1 MRKQILVLAAIC
13 CAMGA
18 SAQFKVYNDGSVSV
32 NSYNGNWGRAFY
44 TQVHYPR
51 TCAYH
56 LRYNNEDVF
65 YVCAE
70 GWLWCKKGGY
80 FGSDFKLK
88 KNIHKIHSPLET
100 LGKLNGVQY
109 DYTDT
114 LNDAR
119 FDNFKFSELKDPH
132 ANKQRIGLIA
142 QEVETV
148 LPGVVKTLD
157 DSTKAISYTDIIALL
172 VEAVKEQQELF
183 AAQSLKIK
191 ELEKEIGSNSSTFKD
206 PRGPKKK
213 AAAPTKKTEKE
224 EEDSQEPAIDSDA
237 ATNAFLFQ
245 NTPNPFSTETE
256 IKYYLPE
263 NVENACIYVFS
274 LNGNL
279 LLTKPIIATGNGS
292 VTINGKELNA
302 GMYIYTL
309 AIDGVE
315 VDSKRMILNEK

>member
-1 MRKQILVLAAIC
+1 MIAAIC
-13 CAMGA
+13 CAMCA
-18 SAQFKVYNDGSVSV
+18 NAQFKVYDDGSVSI
-32 NSYNGNWGRAFY
+32 NSFNGNWGRAIY
-44 TQVHYPR
+44 TQVHYPK

-100 LGKLNGVQY
+100 VKKLNGVQY

-114 LNDAR
+114 LN
-119 FDNFKFSELKDPH
+119 NNKFERYKYSELKDPH
-132 ANKQRIGLIA
+132 TNKQRIGLIA
-142 QEVETV
+142 QEVESV

-172 VEAVKEQQELF
+172 VEAVKEQQQLF
-183 AAQSLKIK
+183 SAQSQKIK
-191 ELEKEIGSNSSTFKD
+191 ELEKEISENNTFKD
-206 PRGPKKK
+206 PRSSRKKMV
-213 AAAPTKKTEKE
+213 ASSSSSNEKEISEPVE
-224 EEDSQEPAIDSDA
+224 EEDIT
-237 ATNAFLFQ
+237 TNAFLFQ
-245 NTPNPFSTETE
+245 NTPNPFTAETE
-256 IKYYLPE
+256 IKYFVPL
-263 NVENACIYVFS
+263 NANNAVVYVFS

-279 LLTKPIIATGNGS
+279 LLTKSITQLGNGS
-292 VTINGKELNA
+292 VIINGSELEA

-309 AIDGVE
+309 SVDGQE
-315 VDSKRMILNEK
+315 IDSKRMILNK

>member
-1 MRKQILVLAAIC
+1 MKKQFLMIAAIC
-13 CAMGA
+13 CAMCA
-18 SAQFKVYNDGSVSV
+18 NAQFKVYDDGSVSI
-32 NSYNGNWGRAFY
+32 NSFNGNWGRAIY
-44 TQVHYPR
+44 TQVHYPK

-100 LGKLNGVQY
+100 VKKLNGVQY

-114 LNDAR
+114 LN
-119 FDNFKFSELKDPH
+119 NNKFERYKYSELKDPH
-132 ANKQRIGLIA
+132 TNKQRIGLIA
-142 QEVETV
+142 QEVESV

-172 VEAVKEQQELF
+172 VEAVKEQQQLF
-183 AAQSLKIK
+183 SAQSQKIK
-191 ELEKEIGSNSSTFKD
+191 ELEKEISENNTFKD
-206 PRGPKKK
+206 PRSSRKKMV
-213 AAAPTKKTEKE
+213 ASSSSSNEKEISEPVE
-224 EEDSQEPAIDSDA
+224 EEDIT
-237 ATNAFLFQ
+237 TNAFLFQ
-245 NTPNPFSTETE
+245 NTPNPFTAETE
-256 IKYYLPE
+256 IKYFVPL
-263 NVENACIYVFS
+263 NANNAVVYVFS

-279 LLTKPIIATGNGS
+279 LLTKSITQVGNGS
-292 VTINGKELNA
+292 VIINGSELEA

-309 AIDGVE
+309 SVDGQE
-315 VDSKRMILNEK
+315 IDSKRMILNK

>member
-1 MRKQILVLAAIC
+1 MIAAIC
-13 CAMGA
+13 CAMCA
-18 SAQFKVYNDGSVSV
+18 NAQFKVYDDGSVSI
-32 NSYNGNWGRAFY
+32 NSFNGNWGRAIY
-44 TQVHYPR
+44 TQVHYPQ

-100 LGKLNGVQY
+100 VKKLNGVQY

-114 LNDAR
+114 LNSA
-119 FDNFKFSELKDPH
+119 KFERYKYSELKDPH

-142 QEVETV
+142 QEVESV

-172 VEAVKEQQELF
+172 VEAVKEQQQLF
-183 AAQSLKIK
+183 SAQSQKLK
-191 ELEKEIGSNSSTFKD
+191 ELEKEISETNNSFKD
-206 PRGPKKK
+206 PRSGRKKMV
-213 AAAPTKKTEKE
+213 APSSATEDEDSMQIVE
-224 EEDSQEPAIDSDA
+224 EEDVV
-237 ATNAFLFQ
+237 TNAFLFQ
-245 NTPNPFSTETE
+245 NTPNPFTAETE
-256 IKYYLPE
+256 IKYFVPL
-263 NVENACIYVFS
+263 NANNAVVYVFS

-279 LLTKPIIATGNGS
+279 LLTKSITQLGNGS
-292 VTINGKELNA
+292 VIINGSELEA

-309 AIDGVE
+309 SVDGQE
-315 VDSKRMILNEK
+315 IDSKRMILNK

>member
-1 MRKQILVLAAIC
+1 MKKQFLMIAAIC
-13 CAMGA
+13 CAMCA
-18 SAQFKVYNDGSVSV
+18 NAQFKVYDDGSVSI
-32 NSYNGNWGRAFY
+32 NSFNGNWGRAIY
-44 TQVHYPR
+44 TQVHYPQ

-100 LGKLNGVQY
+100 VKKLNGVQY

-114 LNDAR
+114 LNSA
-119 FDNFKFSELKDPH
+119 KFERYKYSELKDPH

-142 QEVETV
+142 QEVESV

-172 VEAVKEQQELF
+172 VEAVKEQQQLF
-183 AAQSLKIK
+183 SAQSQKLK
-191 ELEKEIGSNSSTFKD
+191 ELEKEISETNNSFKD
-206 PRGPKKK
+206 PRSGRKKMV
-213 AAAPTKKTEKE
+213 APSSATEDE
-224 EEDSQEPAIDSDA
+224 DSMQIVEEDDVV
-237 ATNAFLFQ
+237 TNAFLFQ
-245 NTPNPFSTETE
+245 NTPNPFTAETE
-256 IKYYLPE
+256 IKYFVPL
-263 NVENACIYVFS
+263 NANNAVVYVFS

-279 LLTKPIIATGNGS
+279 LLTKSITQLGNGS
-292 VTINGKELNA
+292 VIINGSELEA

-309 AIDGVE
+309 SVDGQE
-315 VDSKRMILNEK
+315 IDSKRMILNK